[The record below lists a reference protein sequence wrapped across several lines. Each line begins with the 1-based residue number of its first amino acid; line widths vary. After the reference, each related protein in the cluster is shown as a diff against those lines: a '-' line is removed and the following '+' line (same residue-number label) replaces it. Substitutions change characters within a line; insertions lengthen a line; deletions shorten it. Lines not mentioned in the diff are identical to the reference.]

1 MYIYIYT
8 RYIYISVSYIRS
20 FYLVSSSRFGFDAP
34 KIYRP
39 AFRELTFQFI
49 ITNGGEHANN
59 SISASVDGGEE
70 KAQGLLNHY
79 VIETRI
85 VPWWWW
91 YFVHRA
97 HASPRCPAPGKNN
110 RSYPNHRHNTEKK
123 PKTDVLVR
131 YFYPR
136 LRTSANSI
144 KIPTKFY
151 LPTLHGLSNVI
162 IIYLVSFSFIIYI
175 YISSKREK
183 RIDFNTANAFYTPLR
198 K

>member
-1 MYIYIYT
+1 M
-8 RYIYISVSYIRS
+8 
-20 FYLVSSSRFGFDAP
+20 
-34 KIYRP
+34 
-39 AFRELTFQFI
+39 
-49 ITNGGEHANN
+49 
-59 SISASVDGGEE
+59 
-70 KAQGLLNHY
+70 LNHY

-175 YISSKREK
+175 YIYRRKERSESTSILRTLFTLLSENRISTVRYHGSSLLY
-183 RIDFNTANAFYTPLR
+183 FFFFAFVSR
-198 K
+198 DR

>member
-1 MYIYIYT
+1 MIYIYIY
-8 RYIYISVSYIRS
+8 YIRFLHPFVLS
-20 FYLVSSSRFGFDAP
+20 GLVSSRFDGP

-59 SISASVDGGEE
+59 SISASVDEVEE

-85 VPWWWW
+85 EPWWW

-97 HASPRCPAPGKNN
+97 HASPRCPAPSKNN
-110 RSYPNHRHNTEKK
+110 RSYPNRRHNTEKK
-123 PKTDVLVR
+123 PKTDVLAP

-136 LRTSANSI
+136 YQTSANSNFPQI
-144 KIPTKFY
+144 
-151 LPTLHGLSNVI
+151 
-162 IIYLVSFSFIIYI
+162 
-175 YISSKREK
+175 
-183 RIDFNTANAFYTPLR
+183 
-198 K
+198 

>member
-1 MYIYIYT
+1 M
-8 RYIYISVSYIRS
+8 
-20 FYLVSSSRFGFDAP
+20 
-34 KIYRP
+34 
-39 AFRELTFQFI
+39 
-49 ITNGGEHANN
+49 
-59 SISASVDGGEE
+59 
-70 KAQGLLNHY
+70 
-79 VIETRI
+79 
-85 VPWWWW
+85 PWWWW

-175 YISSKREK
+175 YIYIVEKREANQLQYCERFLHSSPK
-183 RIDFNTANAFYTPLR
+183 IESRPFDTTDLLSCIFFFFLLSFRAIDRDERRPARRAFKKY
-198 K
+198 